1 MAAAASLVLVPGL
14 LCTRALWAAQLA
26 ALGDIAD
33 MTVADHTGHDSMA
46 GIARSI
52 LASAPQRF
60 ALAGLS
66 MGGYVAYEILRQAPE
81 RVTRLALLDTGYR
94 ADAPERREQRLA
106 LMALAEREGARK
118 AQESLLAVLIHKSR
132 LADRALVE
140 AVLQMGADTGTAAFK
155 RQQTAI
161 MSRPDSAPLLP
172 NIRCPTLIIVGREDA
187 LTPPALSQEMARA
200 IPGAK
205 LEIIGECGHLSTMEQ
220 PAAVNRA
227 LRAWLTS

>member
-1 MAAAASLVLVPGL
+1 MAAAANLVLVPGL

-33 MTVADHTGHDSMA
+33 MTVANHTGHDSLA

-52 LASAPQRF
+52 LASAPERF

-81 RVTRLALLDTGYR
+81 RVTKLALLDTGYR

-118 AQESLLAVLIHKSR
+118 AQESLLPVLIHQSR

-155 RQQTAI
+155 RQQTAL
-161 MSRPDSAPLLP
+161 MGRPDNAALLAS
-172 NIRCPTLIIVGREDA
+172 IRCPTLVIVGREDV
-187 LTPPALSQEMARA
+187 LTPPELAQDIARG
-200 IPGAK
+200 ISGAR
-205 LEIIGECGHLSTMEQ
+205 LEIIRECGHLSTMEQ

-227 LRAWLTS
+227 LRSWLTD